1 MPKPPHPLTPD
12 HPAAPDR
19 ALQDAITALR
29 MQRFDEAERLAAAAF
44 KANRN
49 SAVAATILARAL
61 MMQNRAAEAVAPLQR
76 VARRADD
83 PALET
88 MLAGALAAAGRSE
101 EALEQLRRTTARR
114 PPFLPAFLERGR
126 QLADAG
132 RHDEAIAMLE
142 GALEL
147 APESIEMHLDLAFVL
162 QQRNARGR
170 ARAVLLQAQ
179 ALAPQRLDVLAS
191 LAQTMILDG
200 EYAAAADTYRRVL
213 AVQPGDAAARFELGR
228 CLLELGERE
237 AGEASLREAVR
248 SNPQLASRLVVSLAA
263 ASRGRMFLRPS
274 TVAKF
279 LTR

>member
-1 MPKPPHPLTPD
+1 M
-12 HPAAPDR
+12 A
-19 ALQDAITALR
+19 ALQ
-29 MQRFDEAERLAAAAF
+29 MQRFDEAERLAEAVF
-44 KANRN
+44 KSNRN
-49 SAVAATILARAL
+49 NAVAAAVLGRAL
-61 MMQNRAAEAVAPLQR
+61 MMQNRAAEAIVPLQR
-76 VARRADD
+76 AMRRADD

-88 MLAGALAAAGRSE
+88 LLAGALRAAGRGE
-101 EALEQLRRTTARR
+101 EALEQLRQTTARR

-147 APESIEMHLDLAFVL
+147 APESIEMHLDLAFIL

-170 ARAVLLQAQ
+170 ARAVLLRAQ

-191 LAQTMILDG
+191 LAQIMILDG

-213 AVQPGDAAARFELGR
+213 ALQPGDAAARFELGR

-263 ASRGRMFLRPS
+263 ASRGRFFLRPS
-274 TVAKF
+274 TVANF
-279 LTR
+279 MMR